1 MRALQTFCKFSRK
14 MKNRPYLRVLL
25 NRMMID
31 FNVFEIYESSQ
42 GDFLEV
48 CRFVETG
55 RSCVGRPPSQISCC
69 YDGGV
74 VDSEEIYFVFFLRYP
89 SPDNFQSNF
98 QLCFP
103 SFCGQLGC
111 VLRGGATLILSS
123 ESRASSRRIIDICEE
138 KLSLWA
144 NLKFIIMLRIAFEGG
159 YENLNY
165 VFLIQWIVAVL
176 IS

>member
-14 MKNRPYLRVLL
+14 MRNRPYLRVLL

-48 CRFVETG
+48 CRFVEAW
-55 RSCVGRPPSQISCC
+55 RSCVGRPPSQIFCWN
-69 YDGGV
+69 DGRV
-74 VDSEEIYFVFFLRYP
+74 IHSEEIYFVFALRYP
-89 SPDNFQSNF
+89 SSDNLQSNF
-98 QLCFP
+98 KLCFP
-103 SFCGQLGC
+103 SFCCQLGC

-123 ESRASSRRIIDICEE
+123 ESRASSRRIIDISEE
-138 KLSLWA
+138 KLGLWA
-144 NLKFIIMLRIAFEGG
+144 DLKFIIMLRVAFEGG

-165 VFLIQWIVAVL
+165 VFLVQWIVAVL